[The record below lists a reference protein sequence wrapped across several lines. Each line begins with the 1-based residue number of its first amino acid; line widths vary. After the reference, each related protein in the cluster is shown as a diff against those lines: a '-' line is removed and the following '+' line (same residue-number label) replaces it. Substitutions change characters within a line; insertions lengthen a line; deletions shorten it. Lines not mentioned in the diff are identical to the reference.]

1 MRLGGCRESDNIED
15 RRGQRGGMG
24 GGFRM
29 GRGAGGGGMRRG
41 GGIGIVGLLVVL
53 GLSYALGIDPRVL
66 LDDGAGYEQAV
77 PTPPPELDDA
87 SRQFVSQV
95 LADTEDTWAAI
106 FQAQGRT
113 YEEPKLVLYT
123 GGTQSG
129 CGFAQS
135 AVGPF
140 YCPADAKVY
149 LDVRFFDE
157 LQTRFGAPG
166 DFARAYVIA
175 HEVGH
180 HVQNLLGIAERVRG
194 LQQNASQS
202 DANALSVRMELQAD
216 CFAGIWANHAD
227 RSRAILEQGDLE
239 EGLNAAAAIG
249 DDTLQREAGGRVSPD
264 SFTHGSSAQRVRW
277 FRRGFNSGELR
288 ACDTFGVGTL

>member
-1 MRLGGCRESDNIED
+1 MRLGGRRESENIED
-15 RRGQRGGMG
+15 RRGRRSGVG

-66 LDDGAGYEQAV
+66 LDEGAGYEQAA

-87 SRQFVSQV
+87 SRQFVSQI

-113 YEEPKLVLYT
+113 YAEPKLVLYT

-157 LQTRFGAPG
+157 LGSRFDAPG

-180 HVQNLLGIAERVRG
+180 HVQTLLGVSERVRG
-194 LQQNASQS
+194 LQQNASPS

-249 DDTLQREAGGRVSPD
+249 DDTLQREAGGRVAPD